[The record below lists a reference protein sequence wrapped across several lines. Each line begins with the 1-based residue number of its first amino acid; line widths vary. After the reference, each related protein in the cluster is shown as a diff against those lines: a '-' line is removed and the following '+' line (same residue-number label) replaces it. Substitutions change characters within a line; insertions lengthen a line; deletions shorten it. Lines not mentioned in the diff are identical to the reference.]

1 VHFEINGEKSP
12 TDKGNDMM
20 RYTRLLHASTILLA
34 MAGSAA
40 IAAPAA
46 FASELVIAAPADIE
60 PANLDYQVDPYSQ
73 DILFDSFFTDPLII
87 VAPDGSLKPGLATE
101 WSASADSKEF
111 TLKLRPGVKFQDGTP
126 FNAEAVKYNFAR
138 IKAPETASALLANN
152 IGPLKS
158 VEVVDDLTVK
168 FKYDVPKVNFFS
180 IAVTVPIWSPTAA
193 KASTPQDFD
202 KKLVGTGQ
210 FKLVEWKRNDH
221 FSMVKWDGYS
231 GANSVQEHK
240 GPALVDKVTV
250 KFIGEPSVLGSMV
263 ANGEADIGYSI
274 PALSADQYRN
284 ASDASLLTKDQN
296 GTGLSM
302 TMNTAKPPLDNKDV
316 RQALMYGHDMGA
328 VNDLVYDGLYSR
340 ADGPLNN
347 NHTCFW
353 PGATTAYPHD
363 VAKAKSLLDKA
374 GWMDDGSGVRKAKGV
389 KGVSDGTP
397 LTIRWTILHHQEI
410 GEAVQAQLKQIGVD
424 LKIEKVPGTVQL
436 DRVQRRDFDLMYER
450 LRSSD
455 PQILTDIYN
464 PANDKPGGWFWSG
477 FKNDELTKLVLDVSN
492 NPDATARCDSAKKAQ
507 QLIMENAVV
516 FPTLNEPVFVAVSKS
531 VKGFKMGA
539 EGTFFFL
546 NDVSKN

>member
-1 VHFEINGEKSP
+1 M
-12 TDKGNDMM
+12 T

-34 MAGSAA
+34 TAGLYAA
-40 IAAPAA
+40 AAPAVS
-46 FASELVIAAPADIE
+46 ASELVIAAPSDIE
-60 PANLDYQVDPYSQ
+60 PANLDYQVDPYTP
-73 DILFDSFFTDPLII
+73 DILFDSFFTDPLIVI
-87 VAPDGSLKPGLATE
+87 APDGTFKPGLALSWE
-101 WSASADSKEF
+101 ASADAKTF
-111 TLKLRPGVKFQDGTP
+111 TMKLRPGVKFQDGTP
-126 FNAEAVKYNFAR
+126 FNAAAVKYNFER
-138 IKAPETASALLANN
+138 ILAPETASALLANN
-152 IGPLKS
+152 LGPLKS

-180 IAVTVPIWSPTAA
+180 IAATAPMWSPTAA

-202 KKLVGTGQ
+202 KKLVGTGP
-210 FKLVEWKRNDH
+210 FKLTEWVRNDH
-221 FSMVKWDGYS
+221 FTMVKWDGY
-231 GANSVQEHK
+231 GGWNSVQDHK
-240 GPALVDKVTV
+240 GPALVDKVTM
-250 KFIGEPSVLGSMV
+250 KFVGEQSVLGSMV

-274 PALSADQYRN
+274 PALSADQYKN
-284 ASDASLLTKDQN
+284 SSDADLLTKGQS

-316 RQALMYGHDMGA
+316 RQALLYGHDMKA
-328 VNDLVYDGLYSR
+328 VNDLVYDGLYGA

-347 NHTCFW
+347 MHACFW
-353 PGATTAYPHD
+353 QGAATMYPHD
-363 VAKAKSLLDKA
+363 VAKAKALLDKA
-374 GWMDDGSGVRKAKGV
+374 GWVDDGSGVRKAKGV
-389 KGVSDGTP
+389 KGVADGTP
-397 LTIRWTILHHQEI
+397 LTVRWTILHHQEI
-410 GEAVQAQLKQIGVD
+410 GEAVQAQLKEIGVD
-424 LKIEKVPGTVQL
+424 LKIEKVPGPVQL

-450 LRSSD
+450 LRSTD

-507 QLIMENAVV
+507 QIIMENAVV
-516 FPTLNEPVFVAVSKS
+516 FPTLSEPVFVAVSKS